1 MISTRLVAT
10 KKGTM
15 VFCFILLSFMFI
27 NNRRSKN
34 TTCLLNIDKKEQ
46 TFMYRRRPCSCSRQL
61 SQQDSN
67 VLIIDETSSSLC
79 SQYSTLRGFHQR
91 IISISMFGF
100 IPKSVFDRNSSITYL
115 YQLIADMNKLYPDWT
130 LRVYHDSTIE
140 SELVCSIECTYD
152 NVDFCNASSLGRL
165 GSVSSFVP
173 PKIWRFLPAGDDHVD
188 IMVSRDLDSPL
199 TLREL
204 AAVDEWISL
213 GKAWHTMRDHPM
225 HFVVMLGKKV
235 HI

>member
-1 MISTRLVAT
+1 MIPTRLITT
-10 KKGTM
+10 KKIVM
-15 VFCFILLSFMFI
+15 VLCSILLSLMFI
-27 NNRRSKN
+27 SNRRSVKHAY
-34 TTCLLNIDKKEQ
+34 LLNIDKKEQ
-46 TFMYRRRPCSCSRQL
+46 TFVYRRQPCSCSRPL
-61 SQQDSN
+61 SRQDSN
-67 VLIIDETSSSLC
+67 ILIIDETSSSLC

-100 IPKSVFDRNSSITYL
+100 VPKSVFDRNSSITYL
-115 YQLIADMNKLYPDWT
+115 YQLIADMNKLYPDWI

-140 SELVCSIECTYD
+140 SELICSIECTY
-152 NVDFCNASSLGRL
+152 NHVDFCNASALGSL

-188 IMVSRDLDSPL
+188 IMASRDLDSPL

-204 AAVDEWISL
+204 AAVNEWISS

-225 HFVVMLGKKV
+225 HFVAMLGKK
-235 HI
+235 